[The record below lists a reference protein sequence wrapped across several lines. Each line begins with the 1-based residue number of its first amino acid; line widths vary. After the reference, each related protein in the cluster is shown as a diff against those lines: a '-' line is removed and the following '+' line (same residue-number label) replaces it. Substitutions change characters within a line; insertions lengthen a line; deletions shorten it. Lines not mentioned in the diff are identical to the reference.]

1 MDWITSV
8 RVQEISSD
16 DEGIRLS
23 KRDTR
28 TVLKNLKEM
37 ARSLERWEIKIRRKR
52 EFSSLILSKEHKA
65 KFLVYIRASCKWDK
79 LKQDW
84 I

>member
-8 RVQEISSD
+8 RLQEISSD

-37 ARSLERWEIKIRRKR
+37 ARSLERWEIKIKRKR
-52 EFSSLILSKEHKA
+52 EFSSFILSKEHTA
-65 KFLVYIRASCKWDK
+65 KFLDLHLSE
-79 LKQDW
+79 L
-84 I
+84 

>member
-8 RVQEISSD
+8 RLQEISSD

-28 TVLKNLKEM
+28 IVLKNLKEM
-37 ARSLERWEIKIRRKR
+37 ARSLERWEIKRKR
-52 EFSSLILSKEHKA
+52 EFSSFILSKEHTA
-65 KFLVYIRASCKWDK
+65 KFLDLHLSE
-79 LKQDW
+79 L
-84 I
+84 